1 MCHAAGKNPKMW
13 PAEGSRQSKRL
24 AFSDDEVGAVF
35 AGRFE
40 QTERNRIDDDDEQRA
55 RTMNCFGQPFDCLKL
70 PEEIRVLND
79 QSGDVLIE
87 QGCQALDVG
96 GRIFVADDRRGI
108 RST

>member
-40 QTERNRIDDDDEQRA
+40 QTERNRIDDDDVDVA
-55 RTMNCFGQPFDCLKL
+55 IAIDVVGLKRERL
-70 PEEIRVLND
+70 K
-79 QSGDVLIE
+79 S
-87 QGCQALDVG
+87 
-96 GRIFVADDRRGI
+96 
-108 RST
+108 